1 MPCIDIDAA
10 LYDKRKTHLYGFIW
24 SNVKYNSLYEMKSK
38 NKNKKNTIAPE
49 QFQNL
54 IDK

>member
-24 SNVKYNSLYEMKSK
+24 SNVKYNSLYEMEK
-38 NKNKKNTIAPE
+38 KKNTIAPE
-49 QFQNL
+49 HFQNL